1 LGPLLVDLL
10 AGVPGAAELP
20 ALPTLPPSGLLLS
33 GFLPPPELFPPPTF
47 TLTWLGSTD
56 WAELTATMTGAMRFF
71 PFLVLETFW
80 LARVSEGPL
89 FGEATT
95 VRLVEAFLTFM
106 LWRAWTLE
114 MRSDS
119 GLIQV
124 NHIQVYP
131 KPPFTRCRTQTYFSA
146 LFSSSSLI
154 CSALCTSMS
163 FPSLTVAPPLATP
176 NFPLK

>member
-1 LGPLLVDLL
+1 MVDLL

-80 LARVSEGPL
+80 FARVSEGPL

-106 LWRAWTLE
+106 LWRAWT
-114 MRSDS
+114 
-119 GLIQV
+119 
-124 NHIQVYP
+124 
-131 KPPFTRCRTQTYFSA
+131 
-146 LFSSSSLI
+146 
-154 CSALCTSMS
+154 
-163 FPSLTVAPPLATP
+163 
-176 NFPLK
+176 